1 VLPFFELDLV
11 RSWYGPIG
19 DHIRR
24 ESGLE
29 LRLAWKPTFADFLR
43 AASRH
48 DFDLVI
54 APTYTAPILSREFGL
69 VPLGK
74 TGVRPQT
81 VLFVRRESTTSD
93 IQQLRGRRIAT
104 PHRLATVSV
113 LARHRLA
120 LEGLREGESV
130 EFVDLES
137 HSDVAMHVLEGRS
150 AAGVAMS
157 LALERL
163 SPVLRSAIREL
174 GRVGEYLD
182 PILLASPELGDA
194 RAPALRSAF
203 FSFGRTPDTA
213 PLLDDP
219 LYAPFE
225 LLGAGELER
234 IQSTYAF
241 AYGELRA
248 ALGPAT
254 VERGERSRPGAEMDA
269 P

>member
-182 PILLASPELGDA
+182 WLRPSWGMPGRQHFEAPSSPLDEPPIRPRCWTIPSTHPSSFWAQVSWSA
-194 RAPALRSAF
+194 FRAP
-203 FSFGRTPDTA
+203 T
-213 PLLDDP
+213 
-219 LYAPFE
+219 
-225 LLGAGELER
+225 
-234 IQSTYAF
+234 
-241 AYGELRA
+241 
-248 ALGPAT
+248 
-254 VERGERSRPGAEMDA
+254 RSRTGS
-269 P
+269 